1 MLAAAGATAERGQ
14 SVANQDTTEKD
25 GVVGE
30 IIPGRRFRVGLA
42 AAPDGRPAVAS
53 PSSVATGTGL
63 SRLESRLAGVAQV
76 KRGMS
81 RDTGEV
87 ADYAI
92 GRVRDLFLAA
102 LDEADPGRTLEIA
115 VHLVSCGNPLPN
127 ATCVALGLPSGSSY
141 GAGARAVLAKAP
153 GRT

>member
-1 MLAAAGATAERGQ
+1 MAQE
-14 SVANQDTTEKD
+14 DTIE

-30 IIPGRRFRVGLA
+30 VIPGRRFRVGLA
-42 AAPDGRPAVAS
+42 TASESMSAVAS
-53 PSSVATGTGL
+53 PSSVATDMAL
-63 SRLESRLAGVAQV
+63 LRLESRSPGVPQV
-76 KRGMS
+76 KPGMS

-153 GRT
+153 GRI

>member
-1 MLAAAGATAERGQ
+1 MAKE
-14 SVANQDTTEKD
+14 DTIEME
-25 GVVGE
+25 GVVSE
-30 IIPGRRFRVGLA
+30 VIRGRRFRVGLA
-42 AAPDGRPAVAS
+42 TASDSMSAVAS
-53 PSSVATGTGL
+53 PSSVATDTAL
-63 SRLESRLAGVAQV
+63 LRLESRSPGAPKV

-92 GRVRDLFLAA
+92 GRVRDLFLSA
-102 LDEADPGRTLEIA
+102 LDEADPGRALEIA

-153 GRT
+153 DRF

>member
-1 MLAAAGATAERGQ
+1 MAKE
-14 SVANQDTTEKD
+14 DTTEME

-30 IIPGRRFRVGLA
+30 VIPGRRSRVGLA
-42 AAPDGRPAVAS
+42 TASNGMSAVAS
-53 PSSVATGTGL
+53 PSSVATDTAL
-63 SRLESRLAGVAQV
+63 LRLESRSPGVPQV
-76 KRGMS
+76 RPGMS

-115 VHLVSCGNPLPN
+115 VHLVSCGNPLPS
-127 ATCVALGLPSGSSY
+127 ATCVALGVPSGSSY

-153 GRT
+153 GRL